1 MREKSRSLDMQ
12 WIKRV
17 FCAALCNLQRAANT
31 IGQIRS
37 ALARKTGQILQSQD
51 SYADKLLPECVHL
64 CNQFI
69 VLFFFFL
76 IFLPP
81 PVSLGMTKII
91 GTVQAE
97 QSGDKVGEVGLRWF
111 GHDERWRIYWTKD
124 VDDGAC

>member
-1 MREKSRSLDMQ
+1 MFSVQPFVTCKGLPTQLDRFGAR
-12 WIKRV
+12 K
-17 FCAALCNLQRAANT
+17 
-31 IGQIRS
+31 
-37 ALARKTGQILQSQD
+37 ARKTGQILQSQD

-69 VLFFFFL
+69 VLLFFL
-76 IFLPP
+76 KIFLPP
-81 PVSLGMTKII
+81 PVSLGMTKIR
-91 GTVQAE
+91 GTAQAE